1 MNFENAGRTR
11 QLPPKLSALLTRA
24 LDDNEQVIWFEQPDV
39 QRWRRKGYLAVPFGL
54 AIFALVW
61 HASAKSLGGWF
72 WAIAFLMVPAVFFV
86 ALPWMQHARAK
97 STLYVLTNLRALI
110 LTDGIKHSVRSYRL
124 PELPELTVR
133 PRRDGSGD
141 IILETEEY
149 KDGDG
154 DLQTREHGFE
164 DIRDVG
170 LVQLVLDNLKRGM
183 APELVRRHAALWRMA
198 S

>member
-1 MNFENAGRTR
+1 MENVRHTH
-11 QLPPKLSALLTRA
+11 QLPPKLNDLLTRA
-24 LDDNEQVIWFEQPDV
+24 LEDHEQVIWFEQPDV

-54 AIFALVW
+54 AISALVW
-61 HASAKSLGGWF
+61 HASTKSLGGWF
-72 WAIAFLMVPAVFFV
+72 WGIAFLMVPAVFFV
-86 ALPWMQHARAK
+86 ALPWIQHARAK
-97 STLYVLTNLRALI
+97 STLYVLTNRRALI
-110 LTDGIKHSVRSYRL
+110 LTNGIKHSLRSYRL
-124 PELPELTVR
+124 PELPDLTVR

-170 LVQLVLDNLKRGM
+170 LVQLVLDNLKSGM
-183 APELVRRHAALWRMA
+183 APELVRRHAALWRLA